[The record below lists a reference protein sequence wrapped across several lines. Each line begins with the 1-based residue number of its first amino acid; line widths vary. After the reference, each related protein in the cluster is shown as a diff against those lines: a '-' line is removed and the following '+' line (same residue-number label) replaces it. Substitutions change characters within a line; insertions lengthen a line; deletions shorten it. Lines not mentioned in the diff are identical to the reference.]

1 MANGDESAPRRAF
14 LRGAGALVAATA
26 ATAYAQ
32 VAAPAACTGTR
43 DRALWI
49 SWYDVAPAA
58 RAEYQAWLHQSYLP
72 ALLRRPG
79 YLAAA
84 HYATVERMT
93 TLRRENAVEHP
104 AVAGVPRGR
113 EFMLLV
119 VAEDANVFGTPS
131 PQALHAALP
140 EADRRLLQLRANE
153 RVNIMVETARVSGP
167 EEKQYGGGA
176 LTAPCIQLGSF
187 NCPQPD
193 EEEMLAWYAQS
204 RMPAMK
210 TLPGCVRTRRLASVA
225 GWAKHAIL
233 YEYTS
238 LDARNKSYMSMEDGR
253 PEMKAWADRVVAKLV
268 HAPGSANLAERIW
281 PPVSA
286 A

>member
-1 MANGDESAPRRAF
+1 
-14 LRGAGALVAATA
+14 
-26 ATAYAQ
+26 
-32 VAAPAACTGTR
+32 
-43 DRALWI
+43 
-49 SWYDVAPAA
+49 
-58 RAEYQAWLHQSYLP
+58 LP

-140 EADRRLLQLRANE
+140 EADRRMLQLRANE

-167 EEKQYGGGA
+167 EEKQYAGGA

-238 LDARNKSYMSMEDGR
+238 LAARNKSYMSMEDGR